1 MMEAGKPLSEQTS
14 DALIQ
19 YIIDHNLHQNDRL
32 PNEKELTGLL
42 GVGRSTLREAVRMLA
57 SRNILEVRHGAGI
70 FVSDNTGIADDPL
83 GFTFIRD
90 KKKLVADLVEFR
102 MMIEPRIAALA
113 AQYATEE
120 QTEALSALAD
130 AVELRYAEGVSHV
143 KEDAAFHTKLGEMSG
158 NLLMPN
164 LEPIIIEAIGMFIEL
179 TQSELREET
188 IRSHRAIVDAVRA
201 HNPTAASDA
210 MTLHLIYNRIRLQSI
225 AENPVEK

>member
-1 MMEAGKPLSEQTS
+1 MTEAAKPLSEQTA

-19 YIIDHNLHQNDRL
+19 YIIDHELKQNDRL
-32 PNEKELTGLL
+32 PNEKELTELL
-42 GVGRSTLREAVRMLA
+42 NVGRSTLREAVRMLA

-70 FVSDNTGIADDPL
+70 FVSGNTGIADDPL

-90 KKKLVADLVEFR
+90 KRKLVADLVEFR
-102 MMIEPRIAALA
+102 LMIEPRIAALA
-113 AQYATEE
+113 AQNATPE

-130 AVELRYAEGVSHV
+130 AVEQRYAEGKPHV

-188 IRSHRAIVDAVRA
+188 ISSHRAIVNAVRE

-210 MTLHLIYNRIRLQSI
+210 MTLHLIYNRIRLQKS
-225 AENPVEK
+225 AYEK

>member
-1 MMEAGKPLSEQTS
+1 MTEAAKPLSEQTA
-14 DALIQ
+14 DALIK
-19 YIIDHNLHQNDRL
+19 YIIDHELKQNDRL
-32 PNEKELTGLL
+32 PNEKELTELL
-42 GVGRSTLREAVRMLA
+42 NVGRSTLREAVRMLA

-70 FVSDNTGIADDPL
+70 FVSGNTGIADDPL

-90 KKKLVADLVEFR
+90 KRKLVADLVEFR
-102 MMIEPRIAALA
+102 LMIEPRIAALA
-113 AQYATEE
+113 AQNATPE

-130 AVELRYAEGVSHV
+130 AVEQRYAEGTPHV

-188 IRSHRAIVDAVRA
+188 ISSHRAIVNAVRE

-210 MTLHLIYNRIRLQSI
+210 MTLHLIYNRIRLQK
-225 AENPVEK
+225 NVYEK